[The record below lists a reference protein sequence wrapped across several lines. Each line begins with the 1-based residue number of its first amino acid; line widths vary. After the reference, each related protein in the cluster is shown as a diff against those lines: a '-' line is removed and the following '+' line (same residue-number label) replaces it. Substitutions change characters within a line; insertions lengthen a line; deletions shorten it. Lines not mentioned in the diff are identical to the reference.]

1 MIAMSKK
8 PIVAILYDFDSTLSP
23 TDMQAYGFIPNMG
36 MTPGEF
42 WGRTTEFSKATGCEK
57 ILSYLY
63 TMVDVAREKGIK
75 MTRQYL
81 NECGRNIQFF
91 PGVTTW
97 FKRIN
102 EYGESKGVRVEHYL
116 VSSGNREIV
125 EGCAI
130 ANEFKQM
137 FACEF
142 IFDKKSGEVIWPK
155 LAINYTQKTQ
165 FFFRISKGVFDTTD
179 DDSVNQKVGSRR
191 IPYSNIVCIGEGLT
205 DVPAM
210 LIAKNNGG
218 RSIAV
223 YQKGQEAKVMAL
235 KDEGRVNFLAL
246 ADYSAGR
253 RLEKI
258 LHLIINSIAIREQME
273 LFEGQNPDVI

>member
-1 MIAMSKK
+1 MSKK

-191 IPYSNIVCIGEGLT
+191 IPYSNIVYIGDGLT

>member
-1 MIAMSKK
+1 MSKK

-102 EYGESKGVRVEHYL
+102 EYGESKGVRIEHYL

-191 IPYSNIVCIGEGLT
+191 IPYSNIVYIGDGLT